1 MLVRTPPAV
10 KRKRPGDLRKKMNNA
25 PAPHVEL
32 ERFLGNLF
40 FDVVALD
47 ANGNELF
54 RCLSASQKSPE
65 RKEKMRSL
73 ANVIVEPLKP
83 AMSFDDMA
91 AELGVSRQQA
101 EREYWQAL
109 KSFICACYA
118 RKHVITTEEQVVKIG
133 LMLPND
139 AFVAMAQYIKDTGE
153 QLALFATEKRS
164 RLKRE
169 KCQKCLENDAKQIQL
184 GV

>member
-1 MLVRTPPAV
+1 
-10 KRKRPGDLRKKMNNA
+10 MNV

-54 RCLSASQKSPE
+54 RCLSAGQKSPE

-109 KSFICACYA
+109 KAFICACFI
-118 RKHVITTEEQVVKIG
+118 RKHMIITEEQVETIG
-133 LMLPND
+133 KMMPD
-139 AFVAMAQYIKDTGE
+139 DSFTAMAQYIKDTGE

-164 RLKRE
+164 RPKKEKR
-169 KCQKCLENDAKQIQL
+169 QKCVENDAKQIQL